1 MVMLVVVVV
10 VISMLQLSGFSLTVW
25 SDVGLI
31 LRPHCTTVPDGGTE
45 YSSIPG
51 LVAAVVKLYD

>member
-31 LRPHCTTVPDGGTE
+31 LRPHRTTVPDGGTE
-45 YSSIPG
+45 YSSPD